1 MIRNVVGTALAVVG
15 AVAAVWS
22 VFRAWYDGRL
32 GRYYEIDDLFGGIT
46 SSRADL
52 WWSLFLPM
60 AFAALLTL
68 LGLVMRSRALVALAG
83 LVVLGFTV
91 LWMVQQGR
99 AAGSLTVSGDE
110 QGVGS
115 GAGLALGGGI
125 LLLLAAV
132 VMSGRPRGP
141 ALEGGRAGHAGTG
154 DGAGRLRSRRRQGH
168 GQPPP
173 DATAYPAHPEDRPG
187 GHPDQRGYDQHG
199 YGDQRGYGDQQGY
212 GEQYGGGGH
221 QAPPP
226 DQQGYGDPHD
236 QETRPYRTPPPHP
249 GDRPD
254 DPRY

>member
-1 MIRNVVGTALAVVG
+1 MIRNVVGAVLAVVG

-22 VFRAWYDGRL
+22 VFRAWYEGRL

-132 VMSGRPRGP
+132 VMTPGRRRGP
-141 ALEGGRAGHAGTG
+141 ALEGGHGDQAGSG
-154 DGAGRLRSRRRQGH
+154 DGAGRLRSRRRLRGH
-168 GQPPP
+168 DQPAPA
-173 DATAYPAHPEDRPG
+173 ATAYPAHPEDRPG

-199 YGDQRGYGDQQGY
+199 YGGQQGY
-212 GEQYGGGGH
+212 GEQQYGGGGH
-221 QAPPP
+221 QPPPP